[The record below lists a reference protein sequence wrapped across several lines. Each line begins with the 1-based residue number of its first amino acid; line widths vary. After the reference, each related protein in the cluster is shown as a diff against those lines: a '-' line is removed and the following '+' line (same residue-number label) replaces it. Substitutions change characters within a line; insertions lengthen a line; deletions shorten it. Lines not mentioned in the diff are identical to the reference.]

1 MRVHEK
7 AMLVV
12 FSAMFIVGTL
22 GILVYPVFGND
33 TLIWE
38 ANVFSSGLEVTS
50 PVLVQGVRYRVVA
63 SDRWWYSK
71 PAEDNLAADAQYY
84 TTNWTDSW
92 NWVNH
97 FPAPDGHSF
106 LQINQQDV
114 DWGAFSN
121 GDTGHTYTINYTG
134 QGNAITFRIFDW
146 KDGNYTNND
155 CKLLVRIY
163 RETTVGG
170 SVVGPNSPSTIQ
182 LWAISAFVVTL
193 AIIAS
198 VFKYCPKTASA
209 RSTS

>member
-1 MRVHEK
+1 MEVHEK

-22 GILVYPVFGND
+22 GIVVYPVFGND
-33 TLIWE
+33 APIWE
-38 ANVFSSGLEVTS
+38 HNVLSSGLEVTS
-50 PVLVQGVRYRVVA
+50 PVLAQGVRYRIVA

-71 PAEDNLAADAQYY
+71 PDEDNLAADAQYY

-92 NWVNH
+92 NWADH
-97 FPAPDGHSF
+97 LLAPDGHSF

-114 DWGAFSN
+114 NWGVFSN
-121 GDTGHTYTINYTG
+121 GDTGHTYTISYTG
-134 QGNAITFRIFDW
+134 QGNAITFRIVDW
-146 KDGNYTNND
+146 KDGNYANND

-163 RETTVGG
+163 EETTVGG
-170 SVVGPNSPSTIQ
+170 NVVVSDSPGTIL

-193 AIIAS
+193 IIIAS